1 MHPLVSTQASASA
14 QTAPTDVAILWC
26 NLGTPDEPT
35 PTALRRYLAEF
46 LSDPRI
52 VELPRLLWLPLLH
65 GLVLRTRPRQSAAKY
80 ASIWMPEGS
89 PLNVWSERQA
99 KLLQGWLA
107 HKGYRVTVAHAMRYG
122 NPSIPDTIHR
132 LRQQGIAR
140 ILLLPAYPQY
150 SCTTTASLN
159 DKVAA
164 WNGQARYQ
172 PEWRFVNHYEQHPL
186 YIRALAQRV
195 QKHWMENGRGQMLIM
210 SFHGTPERTRQLGD
224 PYADQCHATARLLA
238 QQLDLSE
245 KQYRVTF
252 QSRFGRAKWLEPAT
266 QGTLEHMARK
276 GLERA
281 DLICPGFVADCVE
294 TLEEIAMECRDAFV
308 AAGGK
313 TFHYIPCLNDTP
325 EWIDALGHISLQHLA
340 GWLPTPAQPAKGSNV
355 LL

>member
-1 MHPLVSTQASASA
+1 MHALAPTPHSASK

-35 PTALRRYLAEF
+35 PAALRRYLAEF

-89 PLNVWSERQA
+89 PLNVWSARQA

-107 HKGYRVTVAHAMRYG
+107 HKGYRVVVAHAMRYG
-122 NPSIPDTIHR
+122 NPSIPATIDR

-159 DKVAA
+159 DKVSA

-195 QKHWMENGRGQMLIM
+195 QKHWMENGRSPMLLM

-294 TLEEIAMECRDAFV
+294 TLEEIALECRDAFV

-340 GWLPTPAQPAKGSNV
+340 GWLPAPAQPAQASH
-355 LL
+355 LLL